1 MKTPTTRTK
10 QDTAKRGGA
19 RSVRSARTAAILGQ
33 NSEPAPSSRR
43 VAAKWRWH
51 YRALLSLQGRLL
63 RERGELR
70 NAVAEPLEPHSLD
83 EADSATDEFDHD
95 LALTRLSAE
104 QDALYEVNAAL
115 RRILDNSYGL
125 CEETGRT
132 ISAARLKVVPWTRF
146 TREAEERLEQQ
157 AVATR
162 TRLNQVK
169 TVREKGQI
177 RIAAEEEAEET
188 EEKPFAL
195 PNDEALSHV
204 FSPSTPE
211 VQGKGNS
218 KRSRSRKAAK
228 RKGRNK

>member
-1 MKTPTTRTK
+1 MTTPTTRTK

-33 NSEPAPSSRR
+33 NSEPATSSGR
-43 VAAKWRWH
+43 VAARWRWH
-51 YRALLSLQGRLL
+51 YRALLSLQSRLL

-104 QDALYEVNAAL
+104 QDALYEVNQAL
-115 RRILDNSYGL
+115 RRILDNRYGL

-132 ISAARLKVVPWTRF
+132 IPAARLKAVPWTRF
-146 TREAEERLEQQ
+146 TRETEERLEQQ
-157 AVATR
+157 AVVVR
-162 TRLNQVK
+162 TRLNQAK
-169 TVREKGQI
+169 TVRQKGQI
-177 RIAAEEEAEET
+177 RLAAEEEAEET
-188 EEKPFAL
+188 EEKPPAL

-204 FSPSTPE
+204 FSPPMPE
-211 VQGKGNS
+211 VQRKGNS
-218 KRSRSRKAAK
+218 RRSRSRKAAK